1 MCNQTNIVYA
11 YVNSAISTQIN
22 ILSTSRSA
30 LSTGKNV
37 CTSALH
43 GDPGGLSAAAMR
55 PHCEHPAG
63 SRQAPERLTGPQRRA
78 SIAAMNALRAL
89 DSRGEPV
96 ESTST
101 TVCRLAINGD
111 RRECAVTPSTT
122 LLEALR
128 YGLGLTGSKQGCDK
142 GDCGACTVVVDGEA
156 ILACISLALAFE
168 GRDIRTVEGL
178 AEGGRPH
185 RLQDAFDVTGG
196 AQCGF
201 CTPGIL
207 MSAWALLSRNPSRS
221 RAGIARARSGDR
233 CRCTGYT
240 KIFEAVELAASRL
253 RGEADPVARPGGAAE
268 TR

>member
-1 MCNQTNIVYA
+1 
-11 YVNSAISTQIN
+11 
-22 ILSTSRSA
+22 
-30 LSTGKNV
+30 
-37 CTSALH
+37 
-43 GDPGGLSAAAMR
+43 
-55 PHCEHPAG
+55 
-63 SRQAPERLTGPQRRA
+63 
-78 SIAAMNALRAL
+78 
-89 DSRGEPV
+89 V

-101 TVCRLAINGD
+101 TVCRLTINGD

-178 AEGGRPH
+178 AEHGVPH
-185 RLQDAFDVTGG
+185 PLQDAFDLEGA

-207 MSAWALLSRNPSRS
+207 MSAWALLERNPRPS
-221 RAGIARARSGDR
+221 RAEIAQALSGNL

-240 KIFEAVELAASRL
+240 KIFVAVERAAARMG
-253 RGEADPVARPGGAAE
+253 GER
-268 TR
+268 